1 MPTYTIYSI
10 TMSNGSYKYIGM
22 TTQNLQK
29 RFAQHKAD
37 ARSGSCSLSTKLC
50 QRRKPTDLNVL
61 HTKLKKNPNGFRMHG
76 KTKKPK
82 LVSRGCGWR
91 ALGRRV
97 TQMVGWS
104 ESRNGFTSRTCQIK
118 IGIDRCFSDCV

>member
-37 ARSGSCSLSTKLC
+37 ARSGSCSLSNKLC
-50 QRRKPTDLNVL
+50 QRRKPRDLQVL
-61 HTKLKKNPNGFRMHG
+61 HTKLKKNPNAFTI
-76 KTKKPK
+76 K
-82 LVSRGCGWR
+82 
-91 ALGRRV
+91 ALRTV
-97 TQMVGWS
+97 TGSYYVAHQVELSM
-104 ESRNGFTSRTCQIK
+104 K
-118 IGIDRCFSDCV
+118 

>member
-37 ARSGSCSLSTKLC
+37 ARSGSCSLSNKLC
-50 QRRKPTDLNVL
+50 QKQKPRDLQVL
-61 HTKLKKNPNGFRMHG
+61 HTKLKKNPNAF
-76 KTKKPK
+76 TIKP
-82 LVSRGCGWR
+82 LRT
-91 ALGRRV
+91 V
-97 TQMVGWS
+97 TGTYQEAHKVEMS
-104 ESRNGFTSRTCQIK
+104 LK
-118 IGIDRCFSDCV
+118 

>member
-37 ARSGSCSLSTKLC
+37 ARSGSCSLTSKLC
-50 QRRKPTDLNVL
+50 QRRKPRDLNVL
-61 HTKLKKNPNGFRMHG
+61 HTKLKRNTNAF
-76 KTKKPK
+76 TIKP
-82 LVSRGCGWR
+82 L
-91 ALGRRV
+91 
-97 TQMVGWS
+97 
-104 ESRNGFTSRTCQIK
+104 RTITGTYQEAHKVEISLK
-118 IGIDRCFSDCV
+118 

>member
-37 ARSGSCSLSTKLC
+37 ARSGSCSLSNRLC
-50 QRRKPTDLNVL
+50 QRRKPRDLNVL
-61 HTKLKKNPNGFRMHG
+61 HTKLKKNPNAFTI
-76 KTKKPK
+76 K
-82 LVSRGCGWR
+82 
-91 ALGRRV
+91 ALRTV
-97 TQMVGWS
+97 TGSYQEAHKVEMS
-104 ESRNGFTSRTCQIK
+104 LK
-118 IGIDRCFSDCV
+118 

>member
-37 ARSGSCSLSTKLC
+37 ARSGSCSLTSKLC
-50 QRRKPTDLNVL
+50 KKVKPLDLQVL
-61 HTKLKKNPNGFRMHG
+61 HSKLKKNPNAFTIKPLRTVTGSYQEAHKVEMSL
-76 KTKKPK
+76 KK
-82 LVSRGCGWR
+82 
-91 ALGRRV
+91 
-97 TQMVGWS
+97 M
-104 ESRNGFTSRTCQIK
+104 
-118 IGIDRCFSDCV
+118 